1 MQTGEVIKRLRIEKK
16 LTQDELGEMLGVK
29 KSAIQKYESGA
40 ITNLKIDC
48 IQNLC
53 RVFEVP
59 PWVFIFSERIEIE
72 FPNAH
77 YLNLSDILSWDNL
90 RQGLNYALLNVE
102 GKKKADEYLSDLLE
116 LDKYRLDVK

>member
-16 LTQDELGEMLGVK
+16 LTQDELGELLGVK

-53 RVFEVP
+53 SVFAVP
-59 PWVFIFSERIEIE
+59 PWVFIFSEVSK
-72 FPNAH
+72 
-77 YLNLSDILSWDNL
+77 LNSLTPTT
-90 RQGLNYALLNVE
+90 
-102 GKKKADEYLSDLLE
+102 
-116 LDKYRLDVK
+116 